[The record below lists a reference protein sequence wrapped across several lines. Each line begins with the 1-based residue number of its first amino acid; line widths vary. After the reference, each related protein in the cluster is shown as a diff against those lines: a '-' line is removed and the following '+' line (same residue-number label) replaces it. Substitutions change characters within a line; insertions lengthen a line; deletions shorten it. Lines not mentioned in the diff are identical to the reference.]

1 MAGFGPVHETGIPL
15 PVHLHLNP
23 PDGPKPVGK

>member
-1 MAGFGPVHETGIPL
+1 MAGFGSAHQTGIPL

-23 PDGPKPVGK
+23 PARPKPVGK